1 MLNVTYSYLSPMRK
15 SLKQL
20 ILLTIFIGNSFVLSA
35 ESISAHEHAERTHD
49 NIILILQTKDAL
61 YEENLDLFIQEIS
74 NAFSPIVDFNRIA
87 RNVMGRHYKDSTDS
101 QREEFAQA
109 FKSSLLNTYSKTLIE
124 FRNEKIVVL
133 PPGNQSK
140 SPNKAK
146 VKIQIITSSKSYPG
160 VYSMYLDKNNEW
172 KIVNIVVNGIN
183 LGLTFR
189 SQFYSLMEKNNN
201 DISVVI
207 DKWIASL

>member
-1 MLNVTYSYLSPMRK
+1 MRR

-20 ILLTIFIGNSFVLSA
+20 LVLTLFIGNSLVVTA
-35 ESISAHEHAERTHD
+35 ENISAHEHAERTHN
-49 NIILILQTKDAL
+49 NIIQILQTKNAL
-61 YEENLDLFIQEIS
+61 FEEDSELFIQEIS
-74 NAFSPIVDFNRIA
+74 NAFSPIVDFQRIA
-87 RNVMGRHYKDSTDS
+87 RNVMGKHYKVSTPS
-101 QREEFAQA
+101 QRERFSEA
-109 FKSSLLNTYSKTLIE
+109 FRTSLLNTYSKTLIE
-124 FRNEKIVVL
+124 FKDEEIIVL
-133 PPGNQSK
+133 PPKNKSN
-140 SPNKAK
+140 SPNKVK
-146 VKIQIITSSKSYPG
+146 VDIEIVTSSKSYPG

-172 KIVNIVVNGIN
+172 KIINIVVNGIN